1 MVVQVVV
8 LVYHQ
13 VQYNLAVAVLV
24 QRVKVFLAVLLVQT
38 ILPTVEVVAA
48 VELVVRVLMLQTL
61 WAATE
66 AMVFFLV
73 STLLLAYG

>member
-13 VQYNLAVAVLV
+13 VQYNLAVVVLV

-38 ILPTVEVVAA
+38 ILPTVEAA
-48 VELVVRVLMLQTL
+48 AAAERAVQVLMLQTL

-66 AMVFFLV
+66 AMVFYLV

>member
-1 MVVQVVV
+1 MVVRVVV

-13 VQYNLAVAVLV
+13 VQYNLAAVVLV

-38 ILPTVEVVAA
+38 ILPTVEQVVV
-48 VELVVRVLMLQTL
+48 VELVDRVSMLQTL
-61 WAATE
+61 WVAME
-66 AMVFFLV
+66 AMVFYPV